1 MENADDYKGFYAW
14 YWFVVVIVGW
24 PLAFEES
31 IVSPDEKFSFKLCM
45 FSHIIMCI
53 TDNGRKL
60 GQRKRGLDQLL
71 LVVIGLA

>member
-1 MENADDYKGFYAW
+1 M
-14 YWFVVVIVGW
+14 
-24 PLAFEES
+24 AFEES